1 MYEPGSALKPFGGP
15 PGDELVTRLQP
26 FHSTVSCQ
34 LKVVGKRGWL
44 CPMALH
50 DTHYANPQ
58 ELEDDTIY
66 SMHVPAGLYRVS
78 SS

>member
-44 CPMALH
+44 CHRALR
-50 DTHYANPQ
+50 DTTVLTPRSWRMTPSIQ
-58 ELEDDTIY
+58 CMSL
-66 SMHVPAGLYRVS
+66 PAFTG
-78 SS
+78 